1 MQERETADQ
10 SRQSQKGRVAVVT
23 AASAGIGLGAAR
35 ALAARG
41 WSLVLM
47 SRSEKVE
54 EAAGEVGATPLRGDV
69 TNEND
74 VRRLVSKALDLHG
87 RIDGAVINT
96 GHAPKGEILQ
106 IADGDWQKA
115 MDIML
120 MPTVR
125 VMRHLAPVF
134 ARQKSGAA
142 VSVST
147 YAAREPELT
156 YPLSAVF
163 RAALSAFIKLCV
175 ARHGGEGWRINAVL
189 PGFVDNYPSKPEA
202 LARIPMGRYARVESE
217 LGATIAFL
225 LSEDAG
231 YITGQ
236 GLLVDGGLVR
246 AI

>member
-1 MQERETADQ
+1 MQGDVTNGGETQRA
-10 SRQSQKGRVAVVT
+10 KVAVVT
-23 AASAGIGLGAAR
+23 AASSGIGLGAAR

-47 SRSEKVE
+47 SRSEKI
-54 EAAGEVGATPLRGDV
+54 EAAAAELGATALRGDV
-69 TNEND
+69 TND
-74 VRRLVSKALDLHG
+74 DDIARLISTAMDLHG

-96 GHAPKGEILQ
+96 GHPPKGEILELT
-106 IADGDWQKA
+106 DDDWHTA
-115 MDIML
+115 MEIIL

-125 VMRHLAPVF
+125 AIRHLAPIF

-163 RAALSAFIKLCV
+163 RAALSGFLKLCV

-202 LARIPMGRYARVESE
+202 LAKIPMGRYAAVEYE
-217 LGATIAFL
+217 MGATIAFL
-225 LSEDAG
+225 LSEDSG

>member
-1 MQERETADQ
+1 MLEPGTANHGGQ
-10 SRQSQKGRVAVVT
+10 GGRIAVVT
-23 AASAGIGLGAAR
+23 AASSGIGLGAAR
-35 ALAARG
+35 VLAARG

-47 SRSEKVE
+47 SRSEKI
-54 EAAGEVGATPLRGDV
+54 EAAAAELGAMGLRGDV
-69 TNEND
+69 TNESD
-74 VRRLVSKALDLHG
+74 MERLVSRALERHG

-96 GHAPKGEILQ
+96 GHPPKGEILE
-106 IADGDWQKA
+106 IADEDWHKA
-115 MDIML
+115 MEIVL
-120 MPTVR
+120 MPSVR
-125 VMRHLAPVF
+125 TMRLLAPVF

-142 VSVST
+142 VLISS

-163 RAALSAFIKLCV
+163 RAALAGFLKLCV

-189 PGFVDNYPSKPEA
+189 PGFVDNYPVTSTA
-202 LARIPMGRYARVESE
+202 AARIPMGRYAAVEVE

-225 LSEDAG
+225 LSEEAG

>member
-1 MQERETADQ
+1 MLEQGTANHEGHG
-10 SRQSQKGRVAVVT
+10 GRIAVVT
-23 AASAGIGLGAAR
+23 AASSGIGLGAAR

-47 SRSEKVE
+47 SRSEKIE
-54 EAAGEVGATPLRGDV
+54 EAAAELGATGLRGDV
-69 TNEND
+69 TSEND
-74 VRRLVSKALDLHG
+74 MARLVATALERHG
-87 RIDGAVINT
+87 RIDGAVINP
-96 GHAPKGEILQ
+96 GHPPKGEILE
-106 IADGDWQKA
+106 IAEEDWHRA
-115 MDIML
+115 MEVVL

-125 VMRHLAPVF
+125 AMRHLAPVF

-147 YAAREPELT
+147 YAALAGF
-156 YPLSAVF
+156 L
-163 RAALSAFIKLCV
+163 KLCV

-189 PGFVDNYPSKPEA
+189 PGFVDNYPVKPEA
-202 LARIPMGRYARVESE
+202 VARIPMGRYAAVEAE

-225 LSEDAG
+225 LSEEAG

>member
-1 MQERETADQ
+1 MQEQGMMTRMGQ
-10 SRQSQKGRVAVVT
+10 GGRVAVVT
-23 AASAGIGLGAAR
+23 AASSGIGLGTAR

-47 SRSEKVE
+47 SRSEKIEDV
-54 EAAGEVGATPLRGDV
+54 AAKLGATALRGDV
-69 TNEND
+69 TSEAD
-74 VRRLVSKALDLHG
+74 MARLVATALELHG

-96 GHAPKGEILQ
+96 GHPPKGDILQ
-106 IADGDWQKA
+106 IADDDWQTA
-115 MDIML
+115 MEIVL

-125 VMRHLAPVF
+125 AIRHLAPVF
-134 ARQKSGAA
+134 ARQQSGAA
-142 VSVST
+142 VSVSS

-163 RAALSAFIKLCV
+163 RAALAAFLKLCV
-175 ARHGGEGWRINAVL
+175 MRHGCEGWRINAVL
-189 PGFVDNYPSKPEA
+189 PGFVDNYPATAEA
-202 LARIPMGRYARVESE
+202 LAKIPMGRYAAVETE

-225 LSEDAG
+225 LSDEAG

-246 AI
+246 AM

>member
-1 MQERETADQ
+1 MQDMETAAHSAQ
-10 SRQSQKGRVAVVT
+10 PGRVAIVT
-23 AASAGIGLGAAR
+23 AASSGIGRGAAR

-47 SRSEKVE
+47 SRSDRIE
-54 EAAGEVGATPLRGDV
+54 EVAAELGATPMRGDV
-69 TNEND
+69 TD
-74 VRRLVSKALDLHG
+74 DDDLARLVALALERHG

-96 GHAPKGEILQ
+96 GHPPKGEILQ
-106 IADGDWQKA
+106 IADADWHRA
-115 MDIML
+115 ADIVL

-125 VMRHLAPVF
+125 LMRHLAPVF

-142 VSVST
+142 VAVST

-163 RAALSAFIKLCV
+163 RAALAAFLKLCV

-189 PGFVDNYPSKPEA
+189 PGFVDNYPATPEA
-202 LARIPMGRYARVESE
+202 LAKIPLGRYAAVEAE

-225 LSEDAG
+225 LSDEAG

>member
-1 MQERETADQ
+1 MMSEQATANHERHG
-10 SRQSQKGRVAVVT
+10 GRIAVVT
-23 AASAGIGLGAAR
+23 AASSGIGLGAAR

-47 SRSEKVE
+47 SRSEKI
-54 EAAGEVGATPLRGDV
+54 EAVAAELGASGLRGDV
-69 TNEND
+69 TSEQD
-74 VRRLVSKALDLHG
+74 MARLVATALERHG

-96 GHAPKGEILQ
+96 GHPAQGEILE
-106 IADGDWQKA
+106 ITDADWHKA
-115 MDIML
+115 MEIIL

-125 VMRHLAPVF
+125 AMRHLAPVF
-134 ARQKSGAA
+134 ARQKSGAV
-142 VSVST
+142 VSVSS
-147 YAAREPELT
+147 YAAREPEPT

-163 RAALSAFIKLCV
+163 RAALAGFLKLCV

-189 PGFVDNYPSKPEA
+189 PGFVDNYPPQPEA
-202 LARIPMGRYARVESE
+202 VARIPMGRYAAVEAE

-225 LSEDAG
+225 LSEEAG

>member
-1 MQERETADQ
+1 MQERRTADHE
-10 SRQSQKGRVAVVT
+10 RHGARVAVVT
-23 AASAGIGLGAAR
+23 AASSGIGLGAAR

-47 SRSEKVE
+47 SRSEKI
-54 EAAGEVGATPLRGDV
+54 EAAAAELAATGLRGDV
-69 TNEND
+69 TSED
-74 VRRLVSKALDLHG
+74 DMAKLVATALERYG

-96 GHAPKGEILQ
+96 GHPAKGEILE
-106 IADGDWQKA
+106 IADQDWHKA
-115 MDIML
+115 MEIVL

-125 VMRHLAPVF
+125 AMRHLAPVF
-134 ARQKSGAA
+134 ARQKSGA
-142 VSVST
+142 VVTVST

-163 RAALSAFIKLCV
+163 RAALAGFLKLCV

-189 PGFVDNYPSKPEA
+189 PGFVDNYPVRPEA
-202 LARIPMGRYARVESE
+202 VAKIPMGRYAAVEAE

-225 LSEDAG
+225 LSEEAG

>member
-1 MQERETADQ
+1 MAQPATTE
-10 SRQSQKGRVAVVT
+10 GRIAIVT
-23 AASAGIGLGAAR
+23 AASSGIGLGAAR

-41 WSLVLM
+41 WRLVIM
-47 SRSEKVE
+47 SRSERIE
-54 EAAGEVGATPLRGDV
+54 TIAAELGATAVRGDV
-69 TNEND
+69 TSPD
-74 VRRLVSKALDLHG
+74 DLARLVGTALERHG

-96 GHAPKGEILQ
+96 GHPPKGEILEL
-106 IADGDWQKA
+106 ADEDWHRA
-115 MDIML
+115 ADVVL
-120 MPTVR
+120 MPSVR
-125 VMRHLAPVF
+125 LMRLLQPVF

-142 VSVST
+142 VAISS

-163 RAALSAFIKLCV
+163 RAALGSFIKLCV

-189 PGFVDNYPSKPEA
+189 PGFVDNYPPQPEA
-202 LARIPMGRYARVESE
+202 VARIPLGRHAAVETE

-225 LSEDAG
+225 LSDEAG

-246 AI
+246 AL

>member
-1 MQERETADQ
+1 M
-10 SRQSQKGRVAVVT
+10 VT
-23 AASAGIGLGAAR
+23 AASSGIGLGAAR

-47 SRSEKVE
+47 SRSEKI
-54 EAAGEVGATPLRGDV
+54 EAVAAELGATGLRGDV
-69 TNEND
+69 TSEND
-74 VRRLVSKALDLHG
+74 LARLVATALERHG

-96 GHAPKGEILQ
+96 GHPPKGEILE
-106 IADGDWQKA
+106 IVDEDWHKA
-115 MDIML
+115 MEIIL

-125 VMRHLAPVF
+125 AMRCLAPVF

-142 VSVST
+142 VSIST

-163 RAALSAFIKLCV
+163 RAALSAFLKLCV

-189 PGFVDNYPSKPEA
+189 PGFVDNYPASPEV
-202 LARIPMGRYARVESE
+202 LARIPLGRYAAVEAE

-225 LSEDAG
+225 LSEEAG

-246 AI
+246 AL

>member
-1 MQERETADQ
+1 MLEQGTATHAG
-10 SRQSQKGRVAVVT
+10 RGGRVAVVT
-23 AASAGIGLGAAR
+23 AASSGIGLGAAR

-47 SRSEKVE
+47 SRSEKIETV
-54 EAAGEVGATPLRGDV
+54 AAELGALWLRGDV
-69 TNEND
+69 TSED
-74 VRRLVSKALDLHG
+74 DMARLVAMALDRHG

-96 GHAPKGEILQ
+96 GHPPKGDILQ
-106 IADGDWQKA
+106 IADEDWHKA
-115 MDIML
+115 IEIVL

-125 VMRHLAPVF
+125 ALRHLAPVF

-142 VSVST
+142 VSVSSYT
-147 YAAREPELT
+147 AREPELT

-163 RAALSAFIKLCV
+163 RAALASFLKLCV

-189 PGFVDNYPSKPEA
+189 PGFVDNYSTTPEA
-202 LARIPMGRYARVESE
+202 LAKIPMGRYAAVKDE

-225 LSEDAG
+225 LSEEAG

>member
-1 MQERETADQ
+1 M
-10 SRQSQKGRVAVVT
+10 T
-23 AASAGIGLGAAR
+23 AASSGIGLGAAR

-47 SRSEKVE
+47 SRSEKI
-54 EAAGEVGATPLRGDV
+54 EAVAAELGATGLRGDV
-69 TNEND
+69 TSEND
-74 VRRLVSKALDLHG
+74 MARLVATALERHG

-96 GHAPKGEILQ
+96 GHPPKGEILE
-106 IADGDWQKA
+106 IVDEDWHKA
-115 MDIML
+115 MEIIL

-125 VMRHLAPVF
+125 AMRRLAPVF

-142 VSVST
+142 VSIST

-163 RAALSAFIKLCV
+163 RAALSAFLKLCV

-189 PGFVDNYPSKPEA
+189 PGFVDNYPASPEV
-202 LARIPMGRYARVESE
+202 LARIPLGRYAAVEAE

-225 LSEDAG
+225 LSEEAG

-246 AI
+246 AL

>member
-1 MQERETADQ
+1 MLEQETVNYERHGG
-10 SRQSQKGRVAVVT
+10 KVAVVT
-23 AASAGIGLGAAR
+23 AASSGIGLGAAR

-47 SRSEKVE
+47 SRSEKIEDVARE
-54 EAAGEVGATPLRGDV
+54 LGVTAMRGDV
-69 TNEND
+69 TND
-74 VRRLVSKALDLHG
+74 DDLAKLVQLALDLHG

-106 IADGDWQKA
+106 IPDEDWHKA
-115 MDIML
+115 MEIIL

-125 VMRHLAPVF
+125 LMRYLAPVF

-142 VSVST
+142 VSIST

-163 RAALSAFIKLCV
+163 RAGLAAFLKLCV
-175 ARHGGEGWRINAVL
+175 KRHGAEGWRINAVL
-189 PGFVDNYPSKPEA
+189 PGFVDNYPEKPEA
-202 LARIPMGRYARVESE
+202 LTKIPMGRYAAAETE

-225 LSEDAG
+225 LSDEAG

>member
-1 MQERETADQ
+1 MQERGTA
-10 SRQSQKGRVAVVT
+10 KHEGHGGRIAVVT
-23 AASAGIGLGAAR
+23 AASSGIGLGAAR

-47 SRSEKVE
+47 SRSEKIE
-54 EAAGEVGATPLRGDV
+54 EAAAELGATALRGDV
-69 TNEND
+69 TSEND
-74 VRRLVSKALDLHG
+74 MARLVATALERHG

-96 GHAPKGEILQ
+96 GHPPKGEILE
-106 IADGDWQKA
+106 IADEDWHKA
-115 MDIML
+115 MEIVL

-125 VMRHLAPVF
+125 AMRYLAPVF

-156 YPLSAVF
+156 FPLSAVF
-163 RAALSAFIKLCV
+163 RAALAGFLKLCV

-189 PGFVDNYPSKPEA
+189 PGFVDNYPVKPEA
-202 LARIPMGRYARVESE
+202 AARIPMGRYAAVEAE

-225 LSEDAG
+225 LSEEAG

>member
-1 MQERETADQ
+1 M
-10 SRQSQKGRVAVVT
+10 T
-23 AASAGIGLGAAR
+23 AASSGIGLGAAR

-47 SRSEKVE
+47 SRSEKI
-54 EAAGEVGATPLRGDV
+54 EAVAAELGATGLRGDV
-69 TNEND
+69 TSEND
-74 VRRLVSKALDLHG
+74 LARLVATALERHG

-96 GHAPKGEILQ
+96 GHPPKGEILE
-106 IADGDWQKA
+106 IVDEDWHKA
-115 MDIML
+115 MEIIL

-125 VMRHLAPVF
+125 AMRCLAPVF

-142 VSVST
+142 VSIST

-163 RAALSAFIKLCV
+163 RAALSAFLKLCV

-189 PGFVDNYPSKPEA
+189 PGFVDNYPASPEV
-202 LARIPMGRYARVESE
+202 LARIPLGRYAAVEAE

-225 LSEDAG
+225 LSEEAG

-246 AI
+246 AL

>member
-1 MQERETADQ
+1 MLEQETA
-10 SRQSQKGRVAVVT
+10 SHERHGGRIAVVT
-23 AASAGIGLGAAR
+23 AASSGIGLGAAR

-47 SRSEKVE
+47 SRSEKI
-54 EAAGEVGATPLRGDV
+54 EAVAAELGATAVRGDV
-69 TNEND
+69 TSEND
-74 VRRLVSKALDLHG
+74 LARLVATALERHG

-96 GHAPKGEILQ
+96 GHPPKGEILE
-106 IADGDWQKA
+106 IVDEDWHKA
-115 MDIML
+115 MEIIL

-125 VMRHLAPVF
+125 AMRCLAPVF

-142 VSVST
+142 VSIST

-163 RAALSAFIKLCV
+163 RAALSAFLKLCV
-175 ARHGGEGWRINAVL
+175 ARHGGGGWRINAVL
-189 PGFVDNYPSKPEA
+189 PGFVDNYPASPEV
-202 LARIPMGRYARVESE
+202 LARIPLGRYAAVEAE

-225 LSEDAG
+225 LSEEAG

-246 AI
+246 AL

>member
-1 MQERETADQ
+1 MANHEGHG
-10 SRQSQKGRVAVVT
+10 GRIAVVT
-23 AASAGIGLGAAR
+23 AASSGIGLGAAR

-47 SRSEKVE
+47 SRSEKI
-54 EAAGEVGATPLRGDV
+54 EAVAAELGATGVRGDV
-69 TNEND
+69 TSEND
-74 VRRLVSKALDLHG
+74 MARLVATALQRHG

-96 GHAPKGEILQ
+96 GHPPKGEILE
-106 IADGDWQKA
+106 ITDADWHKA
-115 MDIML
+115 MEIVL

-125 VMRHLAPVF
+125 AMRCLAPVF
-134 ARQKSGAA
+134 ARQKSGSV
-142 VSVST
+142 VSVSS

-163 RAALSAFIKLCV
+163 RAALAGFLKLCV

-189 PGFVDNYPSKPEA
+189 PGFVDNCSAKPEA
-202 LARIPMGRYARVESE
+202 VARIPMGRYAAVEAE

-225 LSEDAG
+225 LSEEAG

>member
-1 MQERETADQ
+1 MQEQKAAV
-10 SRQSQKGRVAVVT
+10 RQGQPGKVAVVT
-23 AASAGIGLGAAR
+23 AASSGIGRGAAR

-47 SRSEKVE
+47 SRSEKIDEV
-54 EAAGEVGATPLRGDV
+54 AAELGATAIRGDV
-69 TNEND
+69 TND
-74 VRRLVSKALDLHG
+74 DDLARLVSTALELHG

-96 GHAPKGEILQ
+96 GHPPKGEILQ
-106 IADGDWQKA
+106 IADEDWHRA
-115 MDIML
+115 MDIIL

-125 VMRHLAPVF
+125 LMRHLAPVF

-156 YPLSAVF
+156 FPLSAVF
-163 RAALSAFIKLCV
+163 RAALAAFLKLCV
-175 ARHGGEGWRINAVL
+175 ERHGREGWRINAVL
-189 PGFVDNYPSKPEA
+189 PGFVDNYPTRPEA
-202 LARIPMGRYARVESE
+202 LAKIPMGRYAAVEAE
-217 LGATIAFL
+217 MGATITFL

>member
-1 MQERETADQ
+1 MQEHETTAQAGRSD
-10 SRQSQKGRVAVVT
+10 RVAVVM
-23 AASAGIGLGAAR
+23 AASSGIGLGAAR

-47 SRSEKVE
+47 SRSEKI
-54 EAAGEVGATPLRGDV
+54 EAVAAELGATWLRGDV
-69 TNEND
+69 TREED
-74 VRRLVSKALDLHG
+74 MARLVATALELHG

-96 GHAPKGEILQ
+96 GHPPKGDILEIS
-106 IADGDWQKA
+106 DEDWHKA
-115 MDIML
+115 MEIVL

-125 VMRHLAPVF
+125 AMRHLAPVF

-142 VSVST
+142 VSISS
-147 YAAREPELT
+147 YAAREPELS

-163 RAALSAFIKLCV
+163 RAALASFLKLCV

-189 PGFVDNYPSKPEA
+189 PGYVDNYPATPEA
-202 LARIPMGRYARVESE
+202 LAKIPMGRYAAVKDE

-225 LSEDAG
+225 LSEEAG

>member
-1 MQERETADQ
+1 MQERKAAE
-10 SRQSQKGRVAVVT
+10 RQGQRARVAVVT
-23 AASAGIGLGAAR
+23 AASSGIGLGAAR

-47 SRSEKVE
+47 SRSERI
-54 EAAGEVGATPLRGDV
+54 EAAAAELGATWLRGDV
-69 TNEND
+69 TSEED
-74 VRRLVSKALDLHG
+74 MARLVATAVDRHG

-96 GHAPKGEILQ
+96 GHPPKGELLQ
-106 IADGDWQKA
+106 IADADWHRA
-115 MDIML
+115 MEIVL

-125 VMRHLAPVF
+125 AIRHLAPVF

-142 VSVST
+142 VSVSS

-163 RAALSAFIKLCV
+163 RASLSAFLKLCV

-189 PGFVDNYPSKPEA
+189 PGFVDNYPSTPEA
-202 LARIPMGRYARVESE
+202 LMRIPMGRYAGVESE

>member
-1 MQERETADQ
+1 M
-10 SRQSQKGRVAVVT
+10 VT
-23 AASAGIGLGAAR
+23 AASSGIGLGAAR

-47 SRSEKVE
+47 SRSEKI
-54 EAAGEVGATPLRGDV
+54 EAVAAELGATGLRGDV
-69 TNEND
+69 TSEND
-74 VRRLVSKALDLHG
+74 MARLVATALERHG

-96 GHAPKGEILQ
+96 GHPPKGEILE
-106 IADGDWQKA
+106 IVDEDWHKA
-115 MDIML
+115 MEIIL

-125 VMRHLAPVF
+125 AMRRLAPVF

-142 VSVST
+142 VSIST

-163 RAALSAFIKLCV
+163 RAALSAFLKLCV

-189 PGFVDNYPSKPEA
+189 PGFVDNYPASPEV
-202 LARIPMGRYARVESE
+202 LARIPLGRYAAVEAE

-225 LSEDAG
+225 LSEEAG

-246 AI
+246 AL

>member
-1 MQERETADQ
+1 MLELGTATREG
-10 SRQSQKGRVAVVT
+10 RGGRVAVVT
-23 AASAGIGLGAAR
+23 AASSGIGLGAAR

-47 SRSEKVE
+47 SRSEKIETV
-54 EAAGEVGATPLRGDV
+54 AAELGATWLRGDV
-69 TNEND
+69 TSED
-74 VRRLVSKALDLHG
+74 DMARLVATALERHG

-96 GHAPKGEILQ
+96 GHPSKGDILQ
-106 IADGDWQKA
+106 IADEDWHKA
-115 MDIML
+115 MEIVL

-125 VMRHLAPVF
+125 ALRHLAPVF
-134 ARQKSGAA
+134 ARQRSGAA
-142 VSVST
+142 VAVSS

-163 RAALSAFIKLCV
+163 RAALASFLKLCV

-189 PGFVDNYPSKPEA
+189 PGFVDNYPATPET
-202 LARIPMGRYARVESE
+202 LAKIPMGRYAAVKDE

-225 LSEDAG
+225 LSDEAG

>member
-1 MQERETADQ
+1 MLEQETA
-10 SRQSQKGRVAVVT
+10 SHERHGGRIAVVT
-23 AASAGIGLGAAR
+23 AASSGIGLGAAR

-47 SRSEKVE
+47 SRSEKIE
-54 EAAGEVGATPLRGDV
+54 TAAAELGAMWLRGDV
-69 TNEND
+69 TREED
-74 VRRLVSKALDLHG
+74 MARLVAMALDRHG

-96 GHAPKGEILQ
+96 GHPPKGDILQ
-106 IADGDWQKA
+106 IADEDWHKA
-115 MDIML
+115 MEIVL

-125 VMRHLAPVF
+125 ALRHLAPVF
-134 ARQKSGAA
+134 ARQKSGAVVA
-142 VSVST
+142 VST

-163 RAALSAFIKLCV
+163 RAALASFLKLCV

-189 PGFVDNYPSKPEA
+189 PGFVDNYPATPEA
-202 LARIPMGRYARVESE
+202 LAKIPMGRYAAVETE

-225 LSEDAG
+225 LSEEAG

>member
-1 MQERETADQ
+1 MMSEQATANHERHG
-10 SRQSQKGRVAVVT
+10 GRIAVVT
-23 AASAGIGLGAAR
+23 AASSGIGLGAAR

-47 SRSEKVE
+47 SRSEKI
-54 EAAGEVGATPLRGDV
+54 EAVAAELGATGLRGDV
-69 TNEND
+69 TSEQD
-74 VRRLVSKALDLHG
+74 MARLVATALERHG

-96 GHAPKGEILQ
+96 GHPAQGEILQ
-106 IADGDWQKA
+106 IADADWHKA
-115 MDIML
+115 MEIIL

-125 VMRHLAPVF
+125 AMRHLAPVF
-134 ARQKSGAA
+134 ARQKSGAV
-142 VSVST
+142 VSVSS
-147 YAAREPELT
+147 YAAREPEPT

-163 RAALSAFIKLCV
+163 RAALASFLKLCV

-189 PGFVDNYPSKPEA
+189 PGFVDNYPPQPEA
-202 LARIPMGRYARVESE
+202 VARIPMGRYAAVEAE

-225 LSEDAG
+225 LSEEAG

>member
-1 MQERETADQ
+1 MQEHGTAAQAGRSD
-10 SRQSQKGRVAVVT
+10 RVAVVT
-23 AASAGIGLGAAR
+23 AASSGIGLGAAR

-47 SRSEKVE
+47 SRSEKI
-54 EAAGEVGATPLRGDV
+54 EAVAAELGATWLRGDV
-69 TNEND
+69 TREED
-74 VRRLVSKALDLHG
+74 MARLVATALERHG

-96 GHAPKGEILQ
+96 GHPPKGDILEIS
-106 IADGDWQKA
+106 DEDWHKA
-115 MDIML
+115 MEIVL

-125 VMRHLAPVF
+125 AMRHLAPVF
-134 ARQKSGAA
+134 ARQRSGAG

-147 YAAREPELT
+147 YAAREPELS

-163 RAALSAFIKLCV
+163 RAALASFLKLCV
-175 ARHGGEGWRINAVL
+175 ARHGGEGWRVNAVL
-189 PGFVDNYPSKPEA
+189 PGYVDNYPATPEA
-202 LARIPMGRYARVESE
+202 LAKIPMGRYAAVKDE

-225 LSEDAG
+225 LSEEAG

>member
-1 MQERETADQ
+1 MQEHGTAAQAGRSD
-10 SRQSQKGRVAVVT
+10 RVAVVT
-23 AASAGIGLGAAR
+23 AASSGIGLGAAR

-47 SRSEKVE
+47 SRSEKI
-54 EAAGEVGATPLRGDV
+54 EAVAAELGATWLRGDV
-69 TNEND
+69 TREED
-74 VRRLVSKALDLHG
+74 MARLVATALERHG

-96 GHAPKGEILQ
+96 GHPPKGDILEIS
-106 IADGDWQKA
+106 DEDWHKA
-115 MDIML
+115 MEIVL

-125 VMRHLAPVF
+125 AMRHLAPVF
-134 ARQKSGAA
+134 ARQRSGAV

-147 YAAREPELT
+147 YAAREPELS

-163 RAALSAFIKLCV
+163 RAALASFLKLCV
-175 ARHGGEGWRINAVL
+175 ARHGGEGWRVNAVL
-189 PGFVDNYPSKPEA
+189 PGYVDNYPATPEA
-202 LARIPMGRYARVESE
+202 LAKIPMGRYAAVKDE

-225 LSEDAG
+225 LSEEAG

>member
-1 MQERETADQ
+1 MQERGATYHEEHVA
-10 SRQSQKGRVAVVT
+10 RVAVVT
-23 AASAGIGLGAAR
+23 AASSGIGLGAAR

-47 SRSEKVE
+47 SRSENIV
-54 EAAGEVGATPLRGDV
+54 AAAAELAATGLRGDV
-69 TNEND
+69 TSED
-74 VRRLVSKALDLHG
+74 DMAKLVATALERHG

-96 GHAPKGEILQ
+96 GHPAKGEILE
-106 IADGDWQKA
+106 IADQDWHKA
-115 MDIML
+115 MEIVL

-125 VMRHLAPVF
+125 AMRHLAPVF
-134 ARQKSGAA
+134 VRQKSGAVVA
-142 VSVST
+142 VSS

-163 RAALSAFIKLCV
+163 RAALAGFLKLCV

-189 PGFVDNYPSKPEA
+189 PGFVDNYPVSPEA
-202 LARIPMGRYARVESE
+202 VAKIPMGRYAAVEAE

-225 LSEDAG
+225 LSEEAG